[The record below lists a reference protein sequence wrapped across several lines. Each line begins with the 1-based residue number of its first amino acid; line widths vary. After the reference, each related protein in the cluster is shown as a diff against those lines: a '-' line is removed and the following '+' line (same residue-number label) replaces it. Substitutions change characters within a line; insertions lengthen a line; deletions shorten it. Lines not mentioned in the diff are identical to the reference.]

1 MRLRLIAVASLC
13 CLALSACG
21 PHGEAKDAVK
31 SMLNDPDSAKFSHLS
46 NGVGKGDVCGLVNAK
61 NRMGGYVGD
70 TPFYYQKLTMMA
82 SMVKPPEERDFKSLW
97 ISKRAGNS
105 SDEYVELAMKCR
117 AAKKWPEICGT
128 SYPARMPEM
137 CDEFDEGKNI
147 YNFLDEKYGR

>member
-1 MRLRLIAVASLC
+1 MRLLLVTVASVF

-21 PHGEAKDAVK
+21 PQGEAKDAVK

-46 NGVGKGDVCGLVNAK
+46 NGVSKGDVCGLVNAK

-97 ISKRAGNS
+97 LSKRVGS
-105 SDEYVELAMKCR
+105 SADEYVELAMKCR
-117 AAKKWPEICGT
+117 AAKKWPEICG
-128 SYPARMPEM
+128 SDYPARVSEM
-137 CDEFDEGKNI
+137 CNEFEEGKNI